1 MSAASSMCAK
11 SARRSGALLIKA
23 ITTSSIAF
31 NFDSFRSTLFGKSMK
46 LSAWL
51 VGVVAHPAYRAE
63 GFSSSGFIGTT
74 TGVHAG
80 SFAASLS
87 HTSGVGGSGGFFSS
101 ANRRLHGKKI
111 CLIQGSQHHSTRL
124 CTDE

>member
-1 MSAASSMCAK
+1 MASSVIQRFSGVSHAALY
-11 SARRSGALLIKA
+11 SQRASRRSGGTYEYAVNISPQ
-23 ITTSSIAF
+23 SSRSGKTRGSQ
-31 NFDSFRSTLFGKSMK
+31 SFFQIPMD
-46 LSAWL
+46 A
-51 VGVVAHPAYRAE
+51 AYPAE
-63 GFSSSGFIGTT
+63 GFFSSGFIGTT

-87 HTSGVGGSGGFFSS
+87 HTRGAGGSFSS

-124 CTDE
+124 CADE